1 MNRGD
6 LVTVALQGSHGKP
19 RPALIVQADI
29 VSPTSHVV
37 VLLLTSEAID
47 APLLRVAITGGAQ
60 TGLARQSFAM
70 LDRITTA
77 PRAKIGAV
85 IGHVD
90 EATML
95 AIGRRLTLLLGLA

>member
-1 MNRGD
+1 M
-6 LVTVALQGSHGKP
+6 TVALQGSHGKP

-37 VLLLTSEAID
+37 VLLLTSEAIE
-47 APLLRVAITGGAQ
+47 APLLRVAIAATGE
-60 TGLARQSFAM
+60 TGLARASFAM

-77 PRAKIGAV
+77 PRAKVGGV
-85 IGHVD
+85 IGHAD

-95 AIGRRLTLLLGLA
+95 EIGRRLMLLLGLA